1 MQDKTPETNHDAQ
14 QDSGQISRRSLLKAG
29 MAAIVAG
36 GSVSSFEKVSARP
49 RTADEIPVPQQTNDH
64 ITALKGAPTTLIMDA
79 LTRLGHDR
87 TKLAMEG
94 NIKSVFKTRGTI
106 IGPAVT
112 TKYEQTRARATLDD
126 IRDYVFKPVDTA
138 APGAIW
144 VTESGTNQILSMFGD
159 VIVLACAKK
168 GLAGLVTDGGCRD
181 IEAMAEIGL
190 PVYAGGTCLYGPGS
204 EISPVAAN
212 VPIICGGVEIRPGDI
227 VVADVNGILAFPKEA
242 LPDVVEKKR
251 ELEEKE
257 QKTRQLIE
265 QGEPLSTGYI
275 F

>member
-1 MQDKTPETNHDAQ
+1 
-14 QDSGQISRRSLLKAG
+14 
-29 MAAIVAG
+29 
-36 GSVSSFEKVSARP
+36 
-49 RTADEIPVPQQTNDH
+49 
-64 ITALKGAPTTLIMDA
+64 
-79 LTRLGHDR
+79 
-87 TKLAMEG
+87 
-94 NIKSVFKTRGTI
+94 
-106 IGPAVT
+106 
-112 TKYEQTRARATLDD
+112 
-126 IRDYVFKPVDTA
+126 
-138 APGAIW
+138 
-144 VTESGTNQILSMFGD
+144 
-159 VIVLACAKK
+159 
-168 GLAGLVTDGGCRD
+168 
-181 IEAMAEIGL
+181 MAEIGL